1 MIAGLFCGPVID
13 RYGCRTVAIVGC
25 LVAAIGLFFSAFAHQ
40 IYILYLG
47 YGIGYGKTLGFKSS
61 NMVHFSS
68 YLDKYFKN
76 NNFWI

>member
-1 MIAGLFCGPVID
+1 MITGLFCGPVID

-47 YGIGYGKTLGFKSS
+47 YGISYGK
-61 NMVHFSS
+61 N
-68 YLDKYFKN
+68 
-76 NNFWI
+76 